1 MLISVQVKQVLDD
14 EVIIDEILKYNSI
27 EEFHEHLQLAH
38 QNWKSMHG
46 KYCVINT
53 YSDVIAPGRCFY
65 GTTTCSDDFER
76 WEIVEIDMQ
85 EKKKPNL
92 IIDVDHVV
100 YSSESDGKK
109 KTYDEY
115 SIIDSNTRHT
125 YARTM
130 DKDIAELILKAIK
143 DKFAT

>member
-1 MLISVQVKQVLDD
+1 MLIKVQVKQVLDD

-100 YSSESDGKK
+100 YSSEPGG
-109 KTYDEY
+109 TYDEY
-115 SIIDSNTRHT
+115 SIVDANTMNV
-125 YARTM
+125 YARTSY
-130 DKDIAELILKAIK
+130 KDVAEMILNALKE
-143 DKFAT
+143 KFAV